1 MRAVSRPSEP
11 ADAAATRLC
20 DCEEAVANR
29 APVIGVAMAV
39 TTGAC
44 RYCGQ
49 IQEVGPTRPRPPQ
62 TTRRRR
68 FATARLH
75 GKNVAYMNRWRTLA
89 SVCNVFSATTP
100 RSLGFK
106 PIPDE
111 AVGLLENVV
120 EMIARGPIS
129 SASLNVRGRCKA
141 KFSVTSKGKIKV
153 SRSETRSCDLEDGE

>member
-1 MRAVSRPSEP
+1 
-11 ADAAATRLC
+11 
-20 DCEEAVANR
+20 
-29 APVIGVAMAV
+29 MAV

-49 IQEVGPTRPRPPQ
+49 IQEVGPHPSKAAADDTATEVCNCP
-62 TTRRRR
+62 
-68 FATARLH
+68 TARKERRVH
-75 GKNVAYMNRWRTLA
+75 EQVADACERVQRLFGDDA
-89 SVCNVFSATTP
+89 E
-100 RSLGFK
+100 SLGFK